1 MSDIHSLIPKDKH
14 DLECVDRVSQL
25 GYPAIAPILPQ
36 LLEWVQDINWPV
48 AYPLSRLLASIGEPL
63 IPPLLEVLHSEDGI
77 WKYNCIEFVIK
88 PMRMDVKRKLAAELE
103 LIAKMPSKTDILE
116 EVHLVAQEA
125 IDEMA

>member
-14 DLECVDRVSQL
+14 DLECVDPVSQL

-63 IPPLLEVLHSEDGI
+63 IPPLLE
-77 WKYNCIEFVIK
+77 
-88 PMRMDVKRKLAAELE
+88 
-103 LIAKMPSKTDILE
+103 
-116 EVHLVAQEA
+116 LV
-125 IDEMA
+125 